1 MAFVLKKGDTSPVLE
16 ATFKDYD
23 GTAVSIISATVK
35 ILVKTLDGVSVVN
48 SAMTITDGINGV
60 AEYGWQSGDTDTAG
74 TYKVE
79 FEVTF
84 DNGSV
89 ETFPNTGYEMLVIK
103 EDLG

>member
-1 MAFVLKKGDTSPVLE
+1 MAFVLKKGDTSPVLV

-23 GTAVSIISATVK
+23 GTAVSIVGASVK
-35 ILVKTLDGVSVVN
+35 ILVKTLDGTSVVN
-48 SAMTITDGINGV
+48 SPMTITDGTNGV
-60 AEYGWQSGDTDTAG
+60 AEYEWQSGDTDTTG

-84 DNGSV
+84 DNGAV
-89 ETFPNTGYEMLVIK
+89 ETFPNNKYEMMVIK

>member
-23 GTAVSIISATVK
+23 GTAVSIAGATVK
-35 ILVKTLDGVSVVN
+35 FLVKTRDGISVVN
-48 SAMTITDGINGV
+48 SAMTITDGSIGV
-60 AEYGWQSGDTDTAG
+60 AEYEWQSGDTDTAG